1 MYNKGMKPMKVMR
14 YGGTNRYNRSKP
26 KSNKL
31 LIAIIAGIVVVA
43 LAVVIILRMAA
54 IKKMQEDNGTLN
66 LAMRDGTPVT
76 MEVETGDICML
87 TMPGAIDMREVEFTS
102 SDSDIVRVDSAG
114 HADALKEGEATVT
127 ATARNFTAE
136 CIFKVSPDTDP
147 GPEEEIT
154 TAIAANQDI
163 LDANI
168 ASGRTDL
175 YSITANRRTNTV
187 TVYTF
192 DDKGEYTVPIR
203 AMVCSCGKGGE
214 YTTITGDFSVYF
226 QTPWHP
232 LYDNVYGMFVSGFKD
247 DFLFH
252 SVPYESQS
260 HHDLETEEF
269 NKLGEPASQGCVRM
283 MAADVRWIFRNCDIG
298 TPVHVIDA
306 DSSADPLGK
315 PKTVRLPLDV
325 KWDPTDI
332 DPYNPYL
339 GKTPTIEGV
348 ADAVITEGE
357 SFDPMAGVTATDMF
371 GQNINDRV
379 TVAGEVLSNKP
390 GQYNLT
396 YTYTDEF
403 RQRARE
409 TCTVTVNAK

>member
-147 GPEEEIT
+147 GPEEEI
-154 TAIAANQDI
+154 I
-163 LDANI
+163 DANI

-187 TVYTF
+187 TVYTY

-203 AMVCSCGKGGE
+203 AMVCSCGK
-214 YTTITGDFSVYF
+214 
-226 QTPWHP
+226 
-232 LYDNVYGMFVSGFKD
+232 
-247 DFLFH
+247 
-252 SVPYESQS
+252 
-260 HHDLETEEF
+260 
-269 NKLGEPASQGCVRM
+269 
-283 MAADVRWIFRNCDIG
+283 
-298 TPVHVIDA
+298 
-306 DSSADPLGK
+306 
-315 PKTVRLPLDV
+315 
-325 KWDPTDI
+325 
-332 DPYNPYL
+332 
-339 GKTPTIEGV
+339 
-348 ADAVITEGE
+348 
-357 SFDPMAGVTATDMF
+357 
-371 GQNINDRV
+371 
-379 TVAGEVLSNKP
+379 
-390 GQYNLT
+390 
-396 YTYTDEF
+396 
-403 RQRARE
+403 
-409 TCTVTVNAK
+409 

>member
-175 YSITANRRTNTV
+175 YSITANRRTN
-187 TVYTF
+187 
-192 DDKGEYTVPIR
+192 R
-203 AMVCSCGKGGE
+203 
-214 YTTITGDFSVYF
+214 
-226 QTPWHP
+226 
-232 LYDNVYGMFVSGFKD
+232 
-247 DFLFH
+247 
-252 SVPYESQS
+252 
-260 HHDLETEEF
+260 
-269 NKLGEPASQGCVRM
+269 
-283 MAADVRWIFRNCDIG
+283 
-298 TPVHVIDA
+298 
-306 DSSADPLGK
+306 
-315 PKTVRLPLDV
+315 
-325 KWDPTDI
+325 
-332 DPYNPYL
+332 
-339 GKTPTIEGV
+339 
-348 ADAVITEGE
+348 
-357 SFDPMAGVTATDMF
+357 
-371 GQNINDRV
+371 
-379 TVAGEVLSNKP
+379 
-390 GQYNLT
+390 
-396 YTYTDEF
+396 
-403 RQRARE
+403 
-409 TCTVTVNAK
+409 